1 MAAPACTAANDDVAN
16 GSRATSALIST
27 TFLQRC
33 FEMPHKVRKHF
44 TNTMWCFQKLN
55 ACDPHLLWK

>member
-33 FEMPHKVRKHF
+33 FEMPHKVRKNF
-44 TNTMWCFQKLN
+44 TNTMWSFQKTQCL
-55 ACDPHLLWK
+55 